1 MDKYKYL
8 LFDADNTLLDFD
20 QSSSFAFKAM
30 INTYRPGSAEELYAI
45 YYKINKAC
53 WAAVERGEI
62 ALSDV
67 KWIRFEQFIDAIGLQ
82 ANPHEMNEAYFDLLR
97 ESVFFV
103 QEAQFILKELQT
115 RGIGMSIITNGLK
128 EVQERRFELAGINDF
143 FDKIIISDAIGVK
156 KPERAFFEHTSKLVP
171 NFNKEEFLVIGDT
184 PGSDILGAY
193 DFGLPSCWFN
203 PNKKEWLES
212 DYAPNHT
219 ISKLTE
225 ILELV

>member
-62 ALSDV
+62 PLSEV
-67 KWIRFEQFIDAIGLQ
+67 KWVRFEQFIDAIGLQ

-143 FDKIIISDAIGVK
+143 FDQIIISDAIGVK

-212 DYAPNHT
+212 DYSPNHT